1 MKKFLKILF
10 ALFFIGFLF
19 AELLVLPII
28 DITNKDDRK
37 TLNIVYATEILEVE
51 HSINYIIPFGK
62 DYYYVGIDEDYN
74 AYLIHAPKKW
84 AENNFTDSSDNVL
97 EITALKKKIS
107 DYDISKEL
115 YSIVSEQEEFTFP
128 LGYSECLELTYI
140 KDAVMKIISGF
151 LIAILAVV
159 GIANYKKRLELPRIA
174 VKIYAVVVIF
184 TMILMLIAIT

>member
-84 AENNFTDSSDNVL
+84 AENNFTDSSDNML

-115 YSIVSEQEEFTFP
+115 YSIVSEQEEFIFP

>member
-1 MKKFLKILF
+1 MKKILKILF
-10 ALFFIGFLF
+10 VVLFIGFLF

-37 TLNIVYATEILEVE
+37 TLNIVYATEVLEVE

-84 AENNFTDSSDNVL
+84 AENNFPDNAENTL
-97 EITALKKKIS
+97 EITALQKKIS
-107 DYDISKEL
+107 DYDTSKEL
-115 YSIVSEQEEFTFP
+115 YSIASQQEEFTFP

-140 KDAVMKIISGF
+140 KDSVMKIVSG
-151 LIAILAVV
+151 ILALILTVV
-159 GIANYKKRLELPRIA
+159 GIANYKKRSELPPVA
-174 VKIYAVVVIF
+174 VKIYALAVGLTI
-184 TMILMLIAIT
+184 ILMLIVIT

>member
-1 MKKFLKILF
+1 MKKILKILF
-10 ALFFIGFLF
+10 AVVFIIFLF
-19 AELLVLPII
+19 AELLVLPVI

-62 DYYYVGIDEDYN
+62 DHYYVGIDEDYN

-115 YSIVSEQEEFTFP
+115 SSILSQQQELDFP
-128 LGYSECLELTYI
+128 FGYLECLELTYV
-140 KDAVMKIISGF
+140 KDAVMKIISGL
-151 LIAILAVV
+151 LITVLAVV
-159 GIANYKKRLELPRIA
+159 GVVNYKRRSELPSIA
-174 VKIYAVVVIF
+174 VKIYVAVLAL
-184 TMILMLIAIT
+184 TMMLMLSAMM

>member
-10 ALFFIGFLF
+10 ALLFIGFLF

-151 LIAILAVV
+151 LITILAVV
-159 GIANYKKRLELPRIA
+159 GIVNYKKRLELPRIA
-174 VKIYAVVVIF
+174 VKIYAVAVIF

>member
-10 ALFFIGFLF
+10 VLFFIGFLF

-28 DITNKDDRK
+28 DIKNKDDRK
-37 TLNIVYATEILEVE
+37 TLNIVYATEILEIE

-74 AYLIHAPKKW
+74 AYIIHAPKKW
-84 AENNFTDSSDNVL
+84 AENNFTDSYDNMI

-140 KDAVMKIISGF
+140 KDAVMKIISGL
-151 LIAILAVV
+151 LITILAVV
-159 GIANYKKRLELPRIA
+159 GIANYKKRSELPRIA

>member
-1 MKKFLKILF
+1 MKKILKILF
-10 ALFFIGFLF
+10 AVLFIGFLF
-19 AELLVLPII
+19 AELLVFPII

-84 AENNFTDSSDNVL
+84 AENNFPDNSENML
-97 EITALKKKIS
+97 EITALQKKIS

-115 YSIVSEQEEFTFP
+115 YSIASQQEELTFP

-140 KDAVMKIISGF
+140 KDAVMKIISG
-151 LIAILAVV
+151 ILALILALL
-159 GIANYKKRLELPRIA
+159 GISNYKKRSELPPVA
-174 VKIYAVVVIF
+174 VKIYAFAVVF
-184 TMILMLIAIT
+184 TMIFMLVAII

>member
-10 ALFFIGFLF
+10 VLFFIVFLF

-28 DITNKDDRK
+28 DIINKDDRK
-37 TLNIVYATEILEVE
+37 TLNIVYATEILEIE

-74 AYLIHAPKKW
+74 AYIIHAPKKW
-84 AENNFTDSSDNVL
+84 AENNFTDSYDNMI
-97 EITALKKKIS
+97 EITTLKKKIS

-140 KDAVMKIISGF
+140 KDAVMKIISGL
-151 LIAILAVV
+151 LITILAVV
-159 GIANYKKRLELPRIA
+159 GIANYKKRSELPRIA
-174 VKIYAVVVIF
+174 IKIYVAALALTI
-184 TMILMLIAIT
+184 ILILIAIT